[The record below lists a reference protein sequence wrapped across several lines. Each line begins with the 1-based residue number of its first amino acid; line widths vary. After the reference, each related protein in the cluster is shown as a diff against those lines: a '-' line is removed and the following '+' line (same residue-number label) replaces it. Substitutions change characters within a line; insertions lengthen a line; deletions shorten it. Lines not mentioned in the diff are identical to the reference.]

1 MAQCF
6 SPFMN
11 LFISD
16 FPTEV
21 PYRHYFYFMFN
32 LPVVFYFPVDVHE
45 SYLSLYFDI
54 IYYNFL

>member
-16 FPTEV
+16 FATEV
-21 PYRHYFYFMFN
+21 PYHHYFYFMFH
-32 LPVVFYFPVDVHE
+32 LPVVFYFLVDVHE

-54 IYYNFL
+54 IYCNFL